1 MLRYVIPAQRK
12 NLILA
17 KHVTLVPDI
26 MIAADIGNI
35 VKVVF
40 VLPIVLD
47 AAHTAKA
54 TTFRIPVVVIMVLV
68 TVIIVADIV
77 RFLVTK

>member
-26 MIAADIGNI
+26 MIAAGLGNI
-35 VKVVF
+35 VPVQP
-40 VLPIVLD
+40 VLRIV
-47 AAHTAKA
+47 
-54 TTFRIPVVVIMVLV
+54 PN
-68 TVIIVADIV
+68 V
-77 RFLVTK
+77 RFLASVTIFRILVAIHPIVMVYIVVAIVL